1 MKPLKYCR
9 HRHDE
14 RIIHYEDLCTLNQRH
29 VSHPQWF
36 SISLCILEKRL
47 TQHKSDF
54 KEKHLHKNFVFHKLA
69 THGEGCEKSQFVA
82 FWCLYQSV
90 STIIIKG
97 ICAIK
102 GIYCFW
108 GPLPFFCSIK
118 QNLALLTCLPRKSHC
133 HLFGLTQSLFL
144 RNMCANCFIH
154 WGIIIYWCHYL
165 NLEWQL

>member
-1 MKPLKYCR
+1 MKEP
-9 HRHDE
+9 
-14 RIIHYEDLCTLNQRH
+14 
-29 VSHPQWF
+29 
-36 SISLCILEKRL
+36 SIMRTCAHLIKDMLATHNDSQYHCACLVKRL

-90 STIIIKG
+90 STIIIEG
-97 ICAIK
+97 ICAKK

-118 QNLALLTCLPRKSHC
+118 QNLALLTCLPRKSH
-133 HLFGLTQSLFL
+133 HYLPGLTQSLFL

-165 NLEWQL
+165 NLEWPP